1 MSEDTL
7 KLAQERI
14 RKNADISYYSN
25 LEIEC
30 GNLAAA
36 YIDLH
41 ERMGRIAETAVAIY
55 EVTGLDAAQRILAL
69 TKGKSE

>member
-7 KLAQERI
+7 KLAQAVMESHHRGI
-14 RKNADISYYSN
+14 TRQ
-25 LEIEC
+25 
-30 GNLAAA
+30 LAQE

-41 ERMGRIAETAVAIY
+41 ERMGRIENEAWKLRDLYGSSVY
-55 EVTGLDAAQRILAL
+55 DGPAACERILAL